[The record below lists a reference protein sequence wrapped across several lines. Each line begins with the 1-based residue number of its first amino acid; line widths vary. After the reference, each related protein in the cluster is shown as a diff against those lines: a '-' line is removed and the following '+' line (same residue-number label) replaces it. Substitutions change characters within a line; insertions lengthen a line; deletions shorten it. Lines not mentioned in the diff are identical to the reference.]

1 MNKDSKWFNWMVTIL
16 CIMIVVC
23 AILGI
28 RSTTEV
34 VKPRVTVIISDSS
47 NERWESLKLG
57 LKQAAQDE
65 NVELNILSTEY
76 FDTLEE
82 EEDVIRNNLSTSNG
96 FVVEWVQSQGVS
108 DILHDMI
115 YAGPVVQ
122 INTPQEAREE
132 EYGIQILPQ
141 NAQIGKSLASEVLL
155 NCKEDI
161 QEKKIG
167 ILTGNTK
174 SLMYKERTEA
184 FKAVMESY
192 GAVIQSEEASLDDMQ
207 LEGLDI
213 LAVMDPLGMEDVIS
227 QSLPSSLKVYGVGGS
242 MSDLYAVDQGYV
254 QSLVVVDEYY
264 TGYEAI
270 LNLSRKMHN
279 RFYSMQESVSP
290 YYVVNQNNLYSTD
303 NQKLLFL
310 DRG

>member
-96 FVVEWVQSQGVS
+96 FVVEWVQSHGVS

-132 EYGIQILPQ
+132 AYGIQILPQ
-141 NAQIGKSLASEVLL
+141 NVQVGKSLASEVLL

-192 GAVIQSEEASLDDMQ
+192 GAVI
-207 LEGLDI
+207 
-213 LAVMDPLGMEDVIS
+213 
-227 QSLPSSLKVYGVGGS
+227 
-242 MSDLYAVDQGYV
+242 
-254 QSLVVVDEYY
+254 
-264 TGYEAI
+264 
-270 LNLSRKMHN
+270 
-279 RFYSMQESVSP
+279 
-290 YYVVNQNNLYSTD
+290 
-303 NQKLLFL
+303 
-310 DRG
+310 

>member
-96 FVVEWVQSQGVS
+96 FVVEWVQSHGVS
-108 DILHDMI
+108 DILHDII

-122 INTPQEAREE
+122 INTPLDAREE

-161 QEKKIG
+161 RGKKTG

-192 GAVIQSEEASLDDMQ
+192 W
-207 LEGLDI
+207 
-213 LAVMDPLGMEDVIS
+213 
-227 QSLPSSLKVYGVGGS
+227 
-242 MSDLYAVDQGYV
+242 
-254 QSLVVVDEYY
+254 
-264 TGYEAI
+264 
-270 LNLSRKMHN
+270 
-279 RFYSMQESVSP
+279 
-290 YYVVNQNNLYSTD
+290 
-303 NQKLLFL
+303 
-310 DRG
+310 

>member
-82 EEDVIRNNLSTSNG
+82 EENVIRHNISTSNG

-132 EYGIQILPQ
+132 AYGIQILPQ
-141 NAQIGKSLASEVLL
+141 NVQVGKSLASEVLL

-192 GAVIQSEEASLDDMQ
+192 GAVIQSEAASFDDMQ

-227 QSLPSSLKVYGVGGS
+227 QNLPSSLKVYGVGGS
-242 MSDLYAVDQGYV
+242 ISDLYAVDQGYV

>member
-96 FVVEWVQSQGVS
+96 FVVEWVQSHGVS

-132 EYGIQILPQ
+132 AYGIQILPQ
-141 NAQIGKSLASEVLL
+141 NAQVGKSLASEVLL

-161 QEKKIG
+161 RGKKTG

-242 MSDLYAVDQGYV
+242 ISDLYAVDKGYV

-279 RFYSMQESVSP
+279 RFYSMQGSVSP

>member
-96 FVVEWVQSQGVS
+96 FVVEWVQSHGVS

-132 EYGIQILPQ
+132 AYGIQILPQ
-141 NAQIGKSLASEVLL
+141 NVQVGKSLASEVLL
-155 NCKEDI
+155 NCKEGI

-192 GAVIQSEEASLDDMQ
+192 GAVIQREEASFDQMQ

-242 MSDLYAVDQGYV
+242 ISDLYAVDQGYV

>member
-96 FVVEWVQSQGVS
+96 FVVEWVQSHGVS

-132 EYGIQILPQ
+132 AYGIQILPQ
-141 NAQIGKSLASEVLL
+141 NVQVGKSLASEVLL

>member
-28 RSTTEV
+28 RSTTDV

-96 FVVEWVQSQGVS
+96 FVVEWVQSQGIS
-108 DILHDMI
+108 DILHDII

-122 INTPQEAREE
+122 INTPLDVREE
-132 EYGIQILPQ
+132 AYGIQILPQ
-141 NAQIGKSLASEVLL
+141 NTQIGKSLASEVLL

-161 QEKKIG
+161 RGKKTG

-192 GAVIQSEEASLDDMQ
+192 GAVIQSEEASFDQMQ

-227 QSLPSSLKVYGVGGS
+227 QNLPSSLKVYGVGGS
-242 MSDLYAVDQGYV
+242 ISDLYAVDKGYV

-279 RFYSMQESVSP
+279 RFYSMQGSVSP

>member
-96 FVVEWVQSQGVS
+96 FFVEWVQSQGVS

-122 INTPQEAREE
+122 INTPLDAREE
-132 EYGIQILPQ
+132 AYGIQILPQ
-141 NAQIGKSLASEVLL
+141 NVQVGKSLASEVLL

-192 GAVIQSEEASLDDMQ
+192 GAVIQSEAASFDDMQ

-227 QSLPSSLKVYGVGGS
+227 QNLPSSLKVYGVGGS
-242 MSDLYAVDQGYV
+242 ISDLYAVDQGYV

-290 YYVVNQNNLYSTD
+290 YYVVNQNNLYSAD